1 MGNHTLTSDTGDL
14 MGVTGGAGPLL
25 LAMGTFVVKDIGQ
38 SFPFVDGSNTITVSI
53 TGSVDIAAGSTITIT
68 GLTGTQTVDGTLDGD
83 VESGGRVYEQR
94 GDVGQERGDADADG
108 CLGRAERWDDV
119 HGVV

>member
-1 MGNHTLTSDTGDL
+1 MQNGDSAQGNARTVVISGTVEVGTHDSAIGDHTLTSDTGDL

-25 LAMGTFVVKDIGQ
+25 LAVGTFVDKDIGQ

-68 GLTGTQTVDGTLDGD
+68 GLTGTQTGT
-83 VESGGRVYEQR
+83 GRLR
-94 GDVGQERGDADADG
+94 
-108 CLGRAERWDDV
+108 
-119 HGVV
+119 